1 MDLGIKAANDQ
12 IQALTTAQRTT
23 LAGTAT
29 LGQLVWDSDLKELF
43 VYLNGSAG
51 NAWFGIGNY
60 IICTFATRPATPV
73 VGMLIYQTDTD
84 EMLKYVTDA
93 DNTQRWM
100 LADHDYRRNVVIN
113 SGFDVWQRNTTFN
126 PTSATSTTK
135 ANYGADRW
143 QFLQATTNAA
153 GFTRQPITATDPV
166 GFNYFLRV
174 QRAAAATLVTPFTVQ
189 TSFES
194 QNIQQ
199 FRNKFVT
206 LSFWARAG
214 ANYSA
219 ASSFLVSDIVI
230 GTGTDNTVGN
240 FTGNSVYTTTNNVL
254 TTSWKRFSI
263 TTSAPLFP
271 TTTQLGVR
279 FVFTPVG
286 TAGAADSFDI
296 TGVQVEPTSAPSDHE
311 FRDAGEELA
320 RCQRYYHQVG
330 PISGVFDNPLGA
342 GYNAGT
348 TVARFVMHFPVT
360 MRGIPPSIL
369 TSGTASHYGVQ
380 NLATTTNGT
389 SVPTLYSATQVSALV
404 TLITGATLVAGQASV
419 GVFRN
424 DAAFLG
430 FTAEL

>member
-12 IQALTTAQRTT
+12 IQTLTTTQRNALTPTI
-23 LAGTAT
+23 
-29 LGQLVWDSDLKELF
+29 GQLVWDSDLEELF

-51 NAWFGIGNY
+51 NAWFGLGNY
-60 IICTFATRPATPV
+60 IICTLATRPATPV
-73 VGMLIYQTDTD
+73 IGMLIYQTDTD
-84 EMLKYVTDA
+84 EILKYVTDA
-93 DNTQRWM
+93 DGTVRWM
-100 LADHDYRRNVVIN
+100 HMNDNPRRNLVIN
-113 SGFDVWQRNTTFN
+113 GSFDVWQRGTSFN
-126 PTSATSTTK
+126 PTSASTLSR

-143 QFLQATTNAA
+143 QFCQSTTSAA
-153 GFTRQPITATDPV
+153 AFTQQPIGSSDPA
-166 GFNYFLRV
+166 GYNFYTRV
-174 QRAAAATLVTPFTVQ
+174 QRVASATLVTPYFMQ

-194 QNIQQ
+194 QNL
-199 FRNKFVT
+199 RNVRGKYVT

-219 ASSFLVSDIVI
+219 ASSFLVSNIVR

-240 FTGNSVYTTTNNVL
+240 FTSDTPISNTEHIL
-254 TTSWKRFSI
+254 TASWKRFTV
-263 TTSAPLFP
+263 TTAAVVP
-271 TTTQLGVR
+271 TTTNQLGVK
-279 FVFTPVG
+279 FTFTPTG
-286 TAGAADSFDI
+286 TAGSNDYFDI
-296 TGVQVEPTSAPSDHE
+296 TGVQLEVGTAPTDFE
-311 FRDAGEELA
+311 FRDVGEELA

-360 MRGIPPSIL
+360 MRIIPPSIL